1 MMRLLR
7 FALVVAI
14 LWPPLLAAE
23 PLPRSVLLIE
33 QENQSRVWNFDLS
46 TAFRS
51 AIGTIEGPPITV
63 YADNLDLAR
72 VSGVSYELALRNFF
86 LQKYKGIPIGVIV
99 VTGARALDFA
109 VSIRSDL
116 WPDVPIIFA
125 AVDEATAAR
134 MATVP
139 NVTGHTM
146 RITLR
151 DMVSTARIVDPGVKR
166 IALVGDPLDRNTYF
180 RGFIEE
186 LPEQSK
192 QLQFIDLTGLPM
204 AEIKKRT
211 STLPSETVIAYTTI
225 TVDGAGIDFL
235 PREAAAAVAS
245 VANRPIVTGTENYI
259 GYGAVGGR
267 VVRAPPIG
275 AAAGK
280 LAGRI
285 LNGESA
291 SSIPVTAGDFSSLVF
306 DWKQLKLWSVDEK
319 KLPAGSDLRFRDL
332 TMWEQY
338 RPQVIAG
345 SSLLVLQA
353 AIISWLLFERRR
365 RHLAEEEA
373 GSRRGEVVRL
383 NRVATAGALS
393 SSIAHELN
401 QPLGAILSNTEAAQ
415 TLLKA
420 DPPDLRQIGE
430 ILADIVRDDQRASEI
445 IFGLKNLLDNKKASD
460 LQAFDLN
467 DAVREVAGIVAPEAV
482 RREIILTTDCAAHR
496 LPVRA
501 DPIHMQQVI
510 LNLAMNALDA
520 MEGCDPKPG
529 KLWIRTSR
537 DAESRIVKLAV
548 TDSGR
553 GIPEDKLATIFEAF
567 FTTKPQG
574 TGLGLPIARTIIQ
587 TYGGSIWAE
596 NRLRGA
602 AFYFTLPLAKAIAA

>member
-1 MMRLLR
+1 MMIRVLFSAALLL
-7 FALVVAI
+7 FAAI
-14 LWPPLLAAE
+14 DSAFAA
-23 PLPRSVLLIE
+23 PKRVLLLHSFGRDFAPFNE
-33 QENQSRVWNFDLS
+33 YGKQLRSELNLQSRDHLDIFEVSLATARFPDGEEGPFVDYLRALFVNRPIDLVITIGGPAVS
-46 TAFRS
+46 FSQKYRQQLFSDVPVLHTAFEERRFPES
-51 AIGTIEGPPITV
+51 A
-63 YADNLDLAR
+63 
-72 VSGVSYELALRNFF
+72 
-86 LQKYKGIPIGVIV
+86 
-99 VTGARALDFA
+99 
-109 VSIRSDL
+109 
-116 WPDVPIIFA
+116 
-125 AVDEATAAR
+125 
-134 MATVP
+134 
-139 NVTGHTM
+139 
-146 RITLR
+146 
-151 DMVSTARIVDPGVKR
+151 
-166 IALVGDPLDRNTYF
+166 
-180 RGFIEE
+180 
-186 LPEQSK
+186 
-192 QLQFIDLTGLPM
+192 LT
-204 AEIKKRT
+204 
-211 STLPSETVIAYTTI
+211 
-225 TVDGAGIDFL
+225 
-235 PREAAAAVAS
+235 PREAVVAASIDIPGAMRHILQALPDTKNIVIVLGNSPLEKYWASEVKTEIAPFEDRVAFIWFNELSFEEMLKRAAALPPHSAIFFGILS
-245 VANRPIVTGTENYI
+245 VDAAGVPHEEGRAMARLHAAANAPVFSHIDMFFGQAI
-259 GYGAVGGR
+259 VGG
-267 VVRAPPIG
+267 PITLIADVSRQAVS
-275 AAAGK
+275 AAI
-280 LAGRI
+280 RI
-285 LNGESA
+285 LNGESPA
-291 SSIPVTAGDFSSLVF
+291 AIGKVVVGPATPRY
-306 DWKQLKLWSVDEK
+306 DWRELQRWDINENN
-319 KLPAGSDLRFRDL
+319 LPAGSEVFFRVPGI
-332 TMWEQY
+332 WEQY
-338 RPQVIAG
+338 RPQMIAG
-345 SSLLVLQA
+345 SSLLLLQA
-353 AIISWLLFERRR
+353 AIISWLVFERRR
-365 RHLAEEEA
+365 RHLAEVEA
-373 GSRRGEVVRL
+373 GSRRREVVRL

-482 RREIILTTDCAAHR
+482 RREIILTTDCAADR

-529 KLWIRTSR
+529 KLSIRTSR

-602 AFYFTLPLAKAIAA
+602 AFYFTLPLAKAIAAS